1 MNYDENAALLSSSI
15 PELGEPKRGK
25 VRDIYD
31 LGDSLLLIATDR
43 ISAFDV
49 VMPNGIPDKGKVL
62 TSISK
67 YWFDSIDWLPNH
79 LITMNTD
86 EYPDVLKPY
95 AADLDQRSM
104 LVKKCEP
111 LPIECVARGF
121 LIGSGWKDYQKT
133 GAVCGI
139 SLRDGYQIASRLDEV
154 LYTPAS
160 KADVGDHDEN
170 ISFEQTVEI
179 VGQEAA
185 DKCKEMTLRLFIEAA
200 EVALE
205 KGIIIADTKF
215 EFGYYEGEII
225 LIDEVLTC
233 DSSRFWPASS
243 YEEGKNPPSLDKQF
257 VRDYLETQDWDKT
270 APGPVLPDEIVQKT
284 REIYRE
290 AYKQLTGEDL

>member
-1 MNYDENAALLSSSI
+1 
-15 PELGEPKRGK
+15 
-25 VRDIYD
+25 
-31 LGDSLLLIATDR
+31 
-43 ISAFDV
+43 
-49 VMPNGIPDKGKVL
+49 
-62 TSISK
+62 
-67 YWFDSIDWLPNH
+67 
-79 LITMNTD
+79 
-86 EYPDVLKPY
+86 
-95 AADLDQRSM
+95 
-104 LVKKCEP
+104 
-111 LPIECVARGF
+111 
-121 LIGSGWKDYQKT
+121 
-133 GAVCGI
+133 
-139 SLRDGYQIASRLDEV
+139 
-154 LYTPAS
+154 
-160 KADVGDHDEN
+160 EN
-170 ISFEQTVEI
+170 ISFEKTVEI
-179 VGQEAA
+179 VVQEAA

>member
-185 DKCKEMTLRLFIEAA
+185 DKCKEMTL
-200 EVALE
+200 
-205 KGIIIADTKF
+205 
-215 EFGYYEGEII
+215 
-225 LIDEVLTC
+225 
-233 DSSRFWPASS
+233 
-243 YEEGKNPPSLDKQF
+243 
-257 VRDYLETQDWDKT
+257 
-270 APGPVLPDEIVQKT
+270 
-284 REIYRE
+284 
-290 AYKQLTGEDL
+290 